1 MANDRSTKVKN
12 LTLSDCSLVRIPRLF
27 KTRSLTG
34 IAAVL
39 LSASMLA
46 SCGSS
51 ADGSSSDD
59 TAENLEDIFGQNLL
73 AQLRSTASP
82 EQQALLDDDVV
93 TTEEYRRAF
102 DAFRQCV
109 REAGTDLMDVRA
121 DPQTGEMHF
130 GSRTIDSGRV
140 ESCYEQHYMFVDI
153 VFQGSPAVR
162 AQRDAQFLEIWSS
175 EVHPCLEANGIV
187 GSPPTL
193 QDAEMAIGSPEAGW
207 FDQYMRLLQTN
218 AC

>member
-1 MANDRSTKVKN
+1 M
-12 LTLSDCSLVRIPRLF
+12 
-27 KTRSLTG
+27 
-34 IAAVL
+34 
-39 LSASMLA
+39 
-46 SCGSS
+46 
-51 ADGSSSDD
+51 
-59 TAENLEDIFGQNLL
+59 
-73 AQLRSTASP
+73 
-82 EQQALLDDDVV
+82 DDDVV

-130 GSRTIDSGRV
+130 SSRTIDSGRV

-175 EVHPCLEANGIV
+175 EVRPCLEANGIV

-193 QDAEMAIGSPEAGW
+193 QDAEMAIGSPEADW
-207 FDQYMRLLQTN
+207 FDQFTRLLQTN